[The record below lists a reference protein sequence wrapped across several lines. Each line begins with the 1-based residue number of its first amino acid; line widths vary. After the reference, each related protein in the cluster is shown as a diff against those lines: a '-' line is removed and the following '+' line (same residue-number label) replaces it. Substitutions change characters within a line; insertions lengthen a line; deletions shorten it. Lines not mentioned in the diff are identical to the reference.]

1 MRPITFALFAA
12 CLLCACGQKG
22 ALYLPGEERE
32 PISTTT
38 TTTTTESAATTS
50 ATDEERERAAAAA
63 RATRPN

>member
-1 MRPITFALFAA
+1 MRRIALALLLTSA
-12 CLLCACGQKG
+12 LCACGQKG

-32 PISTTT
+32 AVTTPA
-38 TTTTTESAATTS
+38 TETAAAPS